1 MSGAQGGVETHAMP
15 ASTTIGGY
23 TMTEAL
29 APYTRSVLPNG
40 IRLLTASMP
49 ATRAVSIAFYVGTG
63 SRYEQDDES
72 GASHFLEHI
81 LFKGTERRPLAQDVS
96 ETIERVGGFM
106 NASTDREVTVY
117 WARVA
122 RPHLSIGIDILSD
135 MLLNSTFPA
144 EEIEKERDVI
154 LEEIHTAFD
163 SPSQRVFHMA
173 DKIMWPDQPLG
184 RDIAGTEES
193 IRDLSRDTIM
203 SYMREQYDPSQIVM
217 AVAGQIEHGEIE
229 QVVTELLETWP
240 SGNPRAMPPA
250 EDKQPES
257 RVALEYRKTE
267 QANICLMFP
276 GMSTHDPDRRA
287 LWLLNAILGDGM
299 ACRLFLELR
308 ERLGIVYEVDTDVMY
323 LRDTGVMAVYAG
335 TVPQRGAQA
344 LEAIVKELERAT
356 GDITQSELE
365 RARELS
371 KGRML
376 LRLEDTRSI
385 SSWLGGQEIT
395 FGRIE
400 TPEEVV
406 EQLDSITV
414 DDVQRV
420 ARRVF
425 NPEQYRLTVVGPY
438 RSDRRFR
445 NIIEGR

>member
-1 MSGAQGGVETHAMP
+1 MTGSQGSGDTHTVP
-15 ASTTIGGY
+15 TSTTISGY

-29 APYTRSVLPNG
+29 APYTKSILPNG

-63 SRYEQDDES
+63 SRFEREEES

-106 NASTDREVTVY
+106 NASTDREVTIY

-144 EEIEKERDVI
+144 DEIEKERDVI
-154 LEEIHTAFD
+154 LEEIHTSVD
-163 SPSQRVFHMA
+163 SPAQRVFHMA

-193 IRDLSRDTIM
+193 IRELSRDTII
-203 SYMREQYDPSQIVM
+203 SYMREQYDPSQVVLS
-217 AVAGQIEHGEIE
+217 VAGQIEHSEIE
-229 QVVTELLETWP
+229 QIVAELLEAWP
-240 SGNPRAMPPA
+240 SGNPRPMPPVD
-250 EDKQPES
+250 DKEPES

-276 GMSTHDPDRRA
+276 GMSAHDPDRRA
-287 LWLLNAILGDGM
+287 LWLLNSILGDGM

-308 ERLGIVYEVDTDVMY
+308 ERLGIVYEVDMDVMY
-323 LRDTGVMAVYAG
+323 LQDTGAMAVYAG
-335 TVPQRGAQA
+335 TVPQRGPQA
-344 LEAIVKELERAT
+344 LEAVIKELERAT
-356 GDITQSELE
+356 KDITQSELE

-395 FGRIE
+395 FGHIE

-406 EQLDSITV
+406 EQLNSITV

-420 ARRVF
+420 AQRVF
-425 NPEQYRLTVVGPY
+425 NPERYRLTVVGPY
-438 RSDRRFR
+438 RSDRSFR

>member
-1 MSGAQGGVETHAMP
+1 M
-15 ASTTIGGY
+15 IGGY

-29 APYTRSVLPNG
+29 APYTKSVLPNG

-63 SRYEQDDES
+63 SRFEREDES

-81 LFKGTERRPLAQDVS
+81 LFKGTKRRPLAQDVS

-106 NASTDREVTVY
+106 NASTDRELTIY

-122 RPHLSIGIDILSD
+122 RPHLPIGIDILSD
-135 MLLNSTFPA
+135 MLLNSTFPPG
-144 EEIEKERDVI
+144 EIEKERDVI
-154 LEEIHTAFD
+154 LEEIHTSVD
-163 SPSQRVFHMA
+163 SPAQRVFHMA

-193 IRDLSRDTIM
+193 VRELSRDTIM
-203 SYMREQYDPSQIVM
+203 SYMREQYDPSQVVL
-217 AVAGQIEHGEIE
+217 AVAGQIEHAEIE
-229 QVVTELLETWP
+229 QTVAELLEAWP
-240 SGNPRAMPPA
+240 KGNPRPMPPVD
-250 EDKQPES
+250 DKQPES
-257 RVALEYRKTE
+257 RVDLEYRKTE
-267 QANICLMFP
+267 QANICLMLP
-276 GMSTHDPDRRA
+276 GMSAHDPDRRA

-299 ACRLFLELR
+299 ACRMFLELR

-323 LRDTGVMAVYAG
+323 LRDTGAMAVYAG
-335 TVPQRGAQA
+335 TVPKRGPEALQA
-344 LEAIVKELERAT
+344 VINELDRAT
-356 GDITQSELE
+356 RDITQSELE

-400 TPEEVV
+400 TPEEAV
-406 EQLDSITV
+406 EELDAITV

-420 ARRVF
+420 ARRIF
-425 NPEQYRLTVVGPY
+425 DPERYRLTVVGPY

-445 NIIEGR
+445 KIIEGG

>member
-1 MSGAQGGVETHAMP
+1 
-15 ASTTIGGY
+15 
-23 TMTEAL
+23 MTEAL
-29 APYTRSVLPNG
+29 APYTKSVLPNG

-63 SRYEQDDES
+63 SRFEREDES

-81 LFKGTERRPLAQDVS
+81 LFKGTKRRPLAQDVS

-106 NASTDREVTVY
+106 NASTDRELTIY

-122 RPHLSIGIDILSD
+122 RPHLPIGIDILSD
-135 MLLNSTFPA
+135 MLLNSTFPPG
-144 EEIEKERDVI
+144 EIEKERDVI
-154 LEEIHTAFD
+154 LEEIHTSVD
-163 SPSQRVFHMA
+163 SPAQRVFHMA

-193 IRDLSRDTIM
+193 VRELSRDTIM
-203 SYMREQYDPSQIVM
+203 SYMREQYDPSQVVL
-217 AVAGQIEHGEIE
+217 AVAGQIEHAEIE
-229 QVVTELLETWP
+229 QTVAELLEAWP
-240 SGNPRAMPPA
+240 KGNPRPMPPVD
-250 EDKQPES
+250 DKQPES
-257 RVALEYRKTE
+257 RVDLEYRKTE
-267 QANICLMFP
+267 QANICLMLP
-276 GMSTHDPDRRA
+276 GMSAHDPDRRA

-299 ACRLFLELR
+299 ACRMFLELR

-323 LRDTGVMAVYAG
+323 LRDTGAMAVYAG
-335 TVPQRGAQA
+335 TVPKRGPEALQA
-344 LEAIVKELERAT
+344 VINELDRAT
-356 GDITQSELE
+356 RDITQSELE

-400 TPEEVV
+400 TPEEAV
-406 EQLDSITV
+406 EELDAITV

-420 ARRVF
+420 ARRIF
-425 NPEQYRLTVVGPY
+425 DPERYRLTVVGPY

-445 NIIEGR
+445 KIIEGG

>member
-1 MSGAQGGVETHAMP
+1 MTGSQGSGDTHTVP
-15 ASTTIGGY
+15 TSTTIGGY

-29 APYTRSVLPNG
+29 APYTKSILPNG

-63 SRYEQDDES
+63 SRFEREEES

-81 LFKGTERRPLAQDVS
+81 LFKGTKRRPLAQDVS

-106 NASTDREVTVY
+106 NASTDREVTIY

-144 EEIEKERDVI
+144 DEIEKERDVI
-154 LEEIHTAFD
+154 LEEIHTSVD
-163 SPSQRVFHMA
+163 SPAQRVFHMA

-193 IRDLSRDTIM
+193 IRELSRDTII
-203 SYMREQYDPSQIVM
+203 SYMREQYDPSQVVLS
-217 AVAGQIEHGEIE
+217 VAGQIEHSEIE
-229 QVVTELLETWP
+229 QIVAELLEAWP
-240 SGNPRAMPPA
+240 SGNPRPMPPVD
-250 EDKQPES
+250 DKEPES

-276 GMSTHDPDRRA
+276 GMSAHDPDRRA
-287 LWLLNAILGDGM
+287 LWLLNSILGDGM

-308 ERLGIVYEVDTDVMY
+308 ERLGIVYEVDMDVMY
-323 LRDTGVMAVYAG
+323 LQDTGAMAVYAG
-335 TVPQRGAQA
+335 TVPQRGPQA
-344 LEAIVKELERAT
+344 LEAVIKELERAT
-356 GDITQSELE
+356 RDITQSELE

-395 FGRIE
+395 FGHIE

-406 EQLDSITV
+406 EQLNSITV

-420 ARRVF
+420 AQRVF
-425 NPEQYRLTVVGPY
+425 NPERYRLTVVGPY

>member
-1 MSGAQGGVETHAMP
+1 MTSSDGGGTRALP
-15 ASTTIGGY
+15 TSTTISGY
-23 TMTEAL
+23 QLTEAL
-29 APYTRSVLPNG
+29 APYTKSVLPNG

-49 ATRAVSIAFYVGTG
+49 ATRAVSIAFFVGTG
-63 SRYEQDDES
+63 SRFESDEES

-106 NASTDREVTVY
+106 NASTDREVTIY

-122 RPHLSIGIDILSD
+122 RPHLSIGIDILCD
-135 MLLNSTFPA
+135 MLLNSTFPS

-154 LEEIHTAFD
+154 LEEIHTSFD

-184 RDIAGTEES
+184 RDIAGTES
-193 IRDLSRDTIM
+193 SVRDLSRDTIM
-203 SYMREQYDPSQIVM
+203 TYMRDQYDPSQVVM
-217 AVAGQIEHGEIE
+217 AVAGQVEHAEIE
-229 QVVTELLETWP
+229 QIVTEALAKWP
-240 SGNPRAMPPA
+240 KGNPRPMTPFDPK
-250 EDKQPES
+250 EPES
-257 RVALEYRKTE
+257 RVEVEYRKTE
-267 QANICLMFP
+267 QANICLMIP
-276 GMSTHDPDRRA
+276 GLSTHDPDRRA
-287 LWLLNAILGDGM
+287 LWLLSSILGDGM

-308 ERLGIVYEVDTDVMY
+308 ERLGIVYEVDTDLMY
-323 LRDTGVMAVYAG
+323 LNDTGAIAVYAG
-335 TVPQRGAQA
+335 TVPKRGPQA
-344 LEAIVKELERAT
+344 LEAVIKELDRT
-356 GDITQSELE
+356 TRDITESELD

-395 FGRIE
+395 FGHIE

-406 EQLDSITV
+406 EELNNVTV

-420 ARRVF
+420 ARRFFV
-425 NPEQYRLTVVGPY
+425 PENYRLTVVGPY
-438 RSDRRFR
+438 RSDRKFR
-445 NIIEGR
+445 KIIEGR

>member
-1 MSGAQGGVETHAMP
+1 MTGAQSGGDAQALPT
-15 ASTTIGGY
+15 STTISGY

-29 APYTRSVLPNG
+29 APYTKSILPNG
-40 IRLLTASMP
+40 IRLLTAPMP

-63 SRYEQDDES
+63 SRFEREEES

-106 NASTDREVTVY
+106 NASTDREVTIY

-144 EEIEKERDVI
+144 DEIEKERDVI
-154 LEEIHTAFD
+154 LEEIHTSVD
-163 SPSQRVFHMA
+163 SPAQRVFHMA

-193 IRDLSRDTIM
+193 IRELSRDTII
-203 SYMREQYDPSQIVM
+203 SYMREQYDPSQVVLS
-217 AVAGQIEHGEIE
+217 VAGQIEHSEIE
-229 QVVTELLETWP
+229 QIVAELLEAWP
-240 SGNPRAMPPA
+240 SGNPRPMPPVD
-250 EDKQPES
+250 DKEPES

-276 GMSTHDPDRRA
+276 GMSAHDPDRRA
-287 LWLLNAILGDGM
+287 LWLLNSILGDGM

-308 ERLGIVYEVDTDVMY
+308 ERLGIVYEVDMDVMY
-323 LRDTGVMAVYAG
+323 LQDTGAMAVYAG
-335 TVPQRGAQA
+335 TVPQRGPQA
-344 LEAIVKELERAT
+344 LEAIIKELERAT
-356 GDITQSELE
+356 RDITQSELE

-406 EQLDSITV
+406 EQLNSITV

-420 ARRVF
+420 AQRVF
-425 NPEQYRLTVVGPY
+425 DPERYRLTVVGPY

>member
-1 MSGAQGGVETHAMP
+1 MARIVSGDTRAMP
-15 ASTTIGGY
+15 APTTISGY

-29 APYTRSVLPNG
+29 APYTKSVLLNG

-49 ATRAVSIAFYVGTG
+49 ATRAVSVAFYVGTG
-63 SRYEQDDES
+63 SRFEREDES

-81 LFKGTERRPLAQDVS
+81 LFKGTEKRPLAQDVS

-106 NASTDREVTVY
+106 NASTDREVTIY

-135 MLLNSTFPA
+135 MLLNSTFPP

-154 LEEIHTAFD
+154 LEEIHTSVD
-163 SPSQRVFHMA
+163 SPAQRAFQMA

-193 IRDLSRDTIM
+193 VRELSRDTIM

-217 AVAGQIEHGEIE
+217 AVAGQIEHAEIE
-229 QVVTELLETWP
+229 QVVGELLETWP
-240 SGNPRAMPPA
+240 SGSPRAMPPVDDTA
-250 EDKQPES
+250 PES
-257 RVALEYRKTE
+257 RVAVEYRKTE

-276 GMSTHDPDRRA
+276 GMSAHDPDRRA

-308 ERLGIVYEVDTDVMY
+308 ERLGLVYEVDTDVMY
-323 LRDTGVMAVYAG
+323 LQDTGAMAVYAG
-335 TVPQRGAQA
+335 TAPQRGPQA
-344 LEAIVKELERAT
+344 LEAVITELERAT
-356 GDITQSELE
+356 TDITQSELE

-385 SSWLGGQEIT
+385 SGWLGGQEIT
-395 FGRIE
+395 FGHIE

-406 EQLDSITV
+406 GQLDSITV

-425 NPEQYRLTVVGPY
+425 NPDNYRLTVVGPY
-438 RSDRRFR
+438 RSDRKFR

>member
-1 MSGAQGGVETHAMP
+1 MTGSQGSGDTHTVP

-29 APYTRSVLPNG
+29 APYTKSILPNG

-63 SRYEQDDES
+63 SRFEREEES

-106 NASTDREVTVY
+106 NASTDREVTIY

-144 EEIEKERDVI
+144 DEIEKERDVI
-154 LEEIHTAFD
+154 LEEIHTSVD
-163 SPSQRVFHMA
+163 SPAQRVFHMA

-193 IRDLSRDTIM
+193 IRELSRDTII
-203 SYMREQYDPSQIVM
+203 SYMREQYDPSQVVLS
-217 AVAGQIEHGEIE
+217 VAGQIEHSEIE
-229 QVVTELLETWP
+229 QIVAELLEAWP
-240 SGNPRAMPPA
+240 SGNPRPMPPVD
-250 EDKQPES
+250 DKEPES

-276 GMSTHDPDRRA
+276 GMSAHDPDRRA
-287 LWLLNAILGDGM
+287 LWLLNSILGDGM

-308 ERLGIVYEVDTDVMY
+308 ERLGIVYEVDMDVMY
-323 LRDTGVMAVYAG
+323 LQDTGAMAVYAG
-335 TVPQRGAQA
+335 TVPQRGPQA
-344 LEAIVKELERAT
+344 LEAVIKELERAT
-356 GDITQSELE
+356 RDITQSELE

-395 FGRIE
+395 FGHIE

-406 EQLDSITV
+406 EQLNSITV

-420 ARRVF
+420 AQRVF
-425 NPEQYRLTVVGPY
+425 NPERYRLTVVGPY

>member
-1 MSGAQGGVETHAMP
+1 MTGSQGGGAQALP
-15 ASTTIGGY
+15 ATTTISGY

-29 APYTRSVLPNG
+29 APYTRTVLPNG

-63 SRYEQDDES
+63 SRYEREDES

-106 NASTDREVTVY
+106 NASTDREVTIY

-135 MLLNSTFPA
+135 MLLNSTFPV

-154 LEEIHTAFD
+154 LEEIHTSFD
-163 SPSQRVFHMA
+163 SPAQRAFQLA

-193 IRDLSRDTIM
+193 VRSLSRDTIM
-203 SYMREQYDPSQIVM
+203 SYMREQYDPSQVVV
-217 AVAGQIEHGEIE
+217 AVAGQIEHAEIE
-229 QVVTELLETWP
+229 QIVSQMLEAWP
-240 SGNPRAMPPA
+240 SGKPRPMPPVV
-250 EDKQPES
+250 DNQPES

-276 GMSTHDPDRRA
+276 GMSAHDPDRRA

-308 ERLGIVYEVDTDVMY
+308 ERLGIVYDVDMDVMY
-323 LRDTGVMAVYAG
+323 LRDTGAMAVFAG
-335 TVPQRGAQA
+335 TVPQRGPQA
-344 LEAIVKELERAT
+344 LEAVIKELERAT
-356 GDITQSELE
+356 RDISQNELE

-395 FGRIE
+395 FGHIE

-425 NPEQYRLTVVGPY
+425 DPERYRLTVVGPY

>member
-1 MSGAQGGVETHAMP
+1 M
-15 ASTTIGGY
+15 IGGY

-29 APYTRSVLPNG
+29 APYTKSVLPNG

-63 SRYEQDDES
+63 SRFEREDES

-81 LFKGTERRPLAQDVS
+81 LFKGTKRRPLAQDVS

-106 NASTDREVTVY
+106 NASTDRELTIY

-135 MLLNSTFPA
+135 MLLNSTFPPG
-144 EEIEKERDVI
+144 EIEKERDVI
-154 LEEIHTAFD
+154 LEEIHTSVD
-163 SPSQRVFHMA
+163 SPAQRVFHMA

-193 IRDLSRDTIM
+193 VRELSRDTIM
-203 SYMREQYDPSQIVM
+203 SYMREQYDPSQVVL
-217 AVAGQIEHGEIE
+217 AVAGQIEHAEIE
-229 QVVTELLETWP
+229 QTVAELLEAWP
-240 SGNPRAMPPA
+240 KGNPRPMPPVD
-250 EDKQPES
+250 DKQPES
-257 RVALEYRKTE
+257 RVDLEYRKTE
-267 QANICLMFP
+267 QANICLMLP
-276 GMSTHDPDRRA
+276 SMSAHDPDRRA

-299 ACRLFLELR
+299 ACRMFLELR

-323 LRDTGVMAVYAG
+323 LRDTGAMAVYAG
-335 TVPQRGAQA
+335 TVPKRGPEALQA
-344 LEAIVKELERAT
+344 VINELDRAT
-356 GDITQSELE
+356 RDITQSELE

-400 TPEEVV
+400 TPEEAV
-406 EQLDSITV
+406 EELDAITV

-420 ARRVF
+420 ARRIF
-425 NPEQYRLTVVGPY
+425 DPERYRLTVVGPY

-445 NIIEGR
+445 KIIEGG

>member
-1 MSGAQGGVETHAMP
+1 MARIVSGDTRAMP
-15 ASTTIGGY
+15 APTTIGGY

-29 APYTRSVLPNG
+29 APYTKSVLPNG

-49 ATRAVSIAFYVGTG
+49 ATRAVSVAFYVGTG
-63 SRYEQDDES
+63 SRFEREDES

-81 LFKGTERRPLAQDVS
+81 LFKGTEKRPLAQDVS

-106 NASTDREVTVY
+106 NASTDREVTIY

-135 MLLNSTFPA
+135 MLLNSTFPP

-154 LEEIHTAFD
+154 LEEIHTSVD
-163 SPSQRVFHMA
+163 SPAQRAFQLA

-193 IRDLSRDTIM
+193 VRELSRDTIM

-217 AVAGQIEHGEIE
+217 AVAGQIEHSEIE
-229 QVVTELLETWP
+229 QVAGELLEGWP
-240 SGNPRAMPPA
+240 SGNPRTMPPV
-250 EDKQPES
+250 DDTTPES
-257 RVALEYRKTE
+257 RVAVEYRKTE

-276 GMSTHDPDRRA
+276 GMSAHDPDRRA

-323 LRDTGVMAVYAG
+323 LRDTGAMAVYAG
-335 TVPQRGAQA
+335 TVPQRGPQA
-344 LEAIVKELERAT
+344 LEAVIKELDRAMT
-356 GDITQSELE
+356 DITQGELD

-385 SSWLGGQEIT
+385 TGWLGGQEIT
-395 FGRIE
+395 FGHIE

-406 EQLDSITV
+406 GQLDSITV

-425 NPEQYRLTVVGPY
+425 NPENYRLTVVGPY
-438 RSDRRFR
+438 RSDRKFR

>member
-1 MSGAQGGVETHAMP
+1 MTGAQGDGGTRALP
-15 ASTTIGGY
+15 TSTTIGGY

-29 APYTRSVLPNG
+29 APYTKSVLPNG

-63 SRYEQDDES
+63 SRFEHEAES

-154 LEEIHTAFD
+154 LEEIHTSVD
-163 SPSQRVFHMA
+163 SPAQQVFHMA

-193 IRDLSRDTIM
+193 IREISRDTIM
-203 SYMREQYDPSQIVM
+203 SYMREQYDPSQVVM
-217 AVAGQIEHGEIE
+217 AVAGQIEHAEIE
-229 QVVTELLETWP
+229 QVVGELLESWP
-240 SGNPRAMPPA
+240 SGNPRPMPPVD
-250 EDKQPES
+250 DKQPES

-276 GMSTHDPDRRA
+276 GMSAHDPDRRA
-287 LWLLNAILGDGM
+287 LWLLNSILGDGM

-323 LRDTGVMAVYAG
+323 LQDTGAMAVFVG
-335 TVPQRGAQA
+335 TVPQRGPQA
-344 LEAIVKELERAT
+344 LEAVVKELERAT
-356 GDITQSELE
+356 RDITQSELD
-365 RARELS
+365 RALELS

-395 FGRIE
+395 FGHIE

-425 NPEQYRLTVVGPY
+425 DPERFRLTVVGPY
-438 RSDRRFR
+438 RSDRKFR